1 MFKRYISILSK
12 IESKMSNKFRENVF
26 RNVFLYPFFILVFQL
41 PIVLTLQGIYS
52 VVLVSLAVVS
62 LIGYFISLKCNVVSQ
77 MEYAVMLL
85 LTAILTILS
94 YIGFFIHIEV
104 YNYMFIFLQTVGIM
118 IAMNIF
124 MMYCGESKKMIK
136 HYVMN
141 QFASGYDEKEQEILD
156 HIIQSE
162 TILVRHTFSCFKEL
176 YKAYLPHLDLY
187 IGVDFSIPQ
196 PSGVGHY
203 RIADNFDLVT
213 SYSLLDFI
221 KYIKDN
227 DLKQNEMTRK
237 DFEVFMMSIY

>member
-1 MFKRYISILSK
+1 MFKQYMSILTK
-12 IESKMSNKFRENVF
+12 LESKMSNKFRENVF
-26 RNVFLYPFFILVFQL
+26 RNVFLYPLLILVFQL
-41 PIVLTLQGIYS
+41 PIVLTLQAVYS

-94 YIGFFIHIEV
+94 YIGFFIHLEV
-104 YNYMFIFLQTVGIM
+104 YNYMFIFLQTVGVM

-124 MMYCGESKKMIK
+124 VMYCGGSKKMIK

-162 TILVRHTFSCFKEL
+162 TILVRHTFSSFKEL

-187 IGVDFSIPQ
+187 IGVDFSIQ
-196 PSGVGHY
+196 LPSGVGHY

-221 KYIKDN
+221 KYIKNN
-227 DLKQNEMTRK
+227 DLKQKEMTKK